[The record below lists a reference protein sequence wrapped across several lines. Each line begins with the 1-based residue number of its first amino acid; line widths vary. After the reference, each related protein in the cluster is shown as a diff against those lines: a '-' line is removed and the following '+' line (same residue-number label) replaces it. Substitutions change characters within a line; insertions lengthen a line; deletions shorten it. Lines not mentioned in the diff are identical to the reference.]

1 MSITAIDNPILDD
14 LAGLVDADPACCD
27 RVALRELVA
36 TQRRVQG
43 WLDAYAIKVARRSR
57 QLTETE
63 RPAQPVEPK
72 DVIASLL
79 DAGCNSGKDAKAT
92 TTRERV
98 CTELPG

>member
-1 MSITAIDNPILDD
+1 MSMTAIDNQVLDD
-14 LAGLVDADPACCD
+14 LTGLVDADPACCD
-27 RVALRELVA
+27 RPGLRELVA

-43 WLDAYAIKVARRSR
+43 WLDAYAIRVARRTR
-57 QLTETE
+57 QLTAQE

-72 DVIASLL
+72 DVIGSLL
-79 DAGCNSGKDAKAT
+79 NSGCNSGKDAKAT